1 MATRPTL
8 HVEVVTQDRN
18 VYSGEAAM
26 VVAPGADGVL
36 GILPRHAPLLT
47 LLKVGELRIKHDN
60 DEDTLFVAGGFMEV
74 SHNVVTVLADA
85 AERAEDIDTARAEEA
100 RRRAQASLE
109 QRASDVDQTEM
120 QGALERALVRLKVA
134 DTVRRRPGGRRSPQP
149 PPQEPGS

>member
-1 MATRPTL
+1 MATRLTL

-18 VYSGEAAM
+18 VYSGEADM
-26 VVAPGADGVL
+26 VVAPGSEGVL

-47 LLKVGELRIKHDN
+47 TLKPGELRIKYDN

-100 RRRAQASLE
+100 RRRAQTLLE
-109 QRASDVDQTEM
+109 QRTSDVDIGAV
-120 QGALERALVRLKVA
+120 QGALERAVGRLKLA
-134 DTVRRRPGGRRSPQP
+134 DTVRRRGGRHRQMP
-149 PPQEPGS
+149 PPESSS

>member
-18 VYSGEAAM
+18 VYSGEADM
-26 VVAPGADGVL
+26 VVAPGSEGVL

-47 LLKVGELRIKHDN
+47 TLKPGELRIKYDN

-100 RRRAQASLE
+100 RRRAQTLLE
-109 QRASDVDQTEM
+109 QRTSDVDIGAV
-120 QGALERALVRLKVA
+120 QGALERAVGRLKLA
-134 DTVRRRPGGRRSPQP
+134 DTVRRRGGHRRQAP
-149 PPQEPGS
+149 PPESSS